1 MNDYRR
7 TRPLS
12 RLSRFPGMHVF
23 TLLVAMLLAG
33 SAVAQRAVTGQ
44 VTDSETGTP
53 MAGVTVVVKG
63 STAGAF
69 TDDEGQYSVRVA
81 SNEDVLVFTFIGYQ
95 RQEVTVGSQTSVS
108 VGLVQTGVELDDV
121 VITALGITREKKA
134 LGYSVTEVAGES
146 LTEARENNVVNSL
159 AGRVAGVNISSTAG
173 GPASSTRVIIRGN
186 ASLGGNN
193 QPLYVV
199 DGIPL
204 DNSNLGSAGMW
215 GGKDLGDGIS
225 SINPDDIETISVLK
239 GPSATALYGTRAQNG
254 VILITTKK
262 GRARKGIGVE
272 LNSNYV
278 VERPLVLYDF
288 QQEYGQGDRGEAP
301 TTVDEAIETARAS
314 WGSRMDGRPVINF
327 DGVSR
332 PYSPNPNNLLD
343 FYDMGSTFT
352 NTLSLAGG
360 NETSTFRFSASDL
373 RNNGLVPESGLNR
386 NTFTLRGTSKLGNR
400 LSVDVKANYVIEKAE
415 NRPSLSDTPENPG
428 LVLTEM
434 ASNIPV
440 SALETYKDEFG
451 NYIPWNNSIFRV
463 NPYWGVYEQTNFD
476 QKDRFIGF
484 MTLRYEFTNWL
495 SLQLRAGTD
504 FYTFRQTDIDGF
516 GTPYVDRGRITENE
530 WRVRETNADFLLL
543 ANKEFGDFSISA
555 TLGGNR
561 MDQSREQLRLF
572 GGNFSIPNL
581 QTVANGEIQEIG
593 YNISPRRINSFYGSA
608 QLGFRNYLYL
618 ELAARN
624 DWSSTLPVDN
634 NSYFYPSASLSYVIT
649 DALKINS
656 EVFSFGKVRFSYAQV
671 GGDTDPFNL
680 DLTYGLSGQP
690 HLGYPIGAIAQG
702 FVPNNALE
710 PSLTTSWEAGTDL
723 RFFNNRVSLDLAVYD
738 MVTDKQIVS
747 NTISQTTGYG
757 SAVINTGKIRNRGI
771 EALLM
776 ATPVST
782 QGGFKWEVGFNF
794 ARNVNEVLTLN
805 PSDTTLKAIRLG
817 ESRQRNTYVE
827 ARLGEPYG
835 AIVGFAYLRDDNGN
849 IVYND
854 AGMPRATPDLQVLG
868 VGVPAWTGGLTNTFT
883 YKGIMASALIDMRF
897 GGVVH
902 SMTNLRAY
910 ATGTHMETLE
920 GRENGLTVTG
930 VRQTGTTADGDPI
943 YEDFSFTHAAEDVQD
958 YYGTVSSQISEE
970 FIYDASF
977 MKLRQV
983 TIGYNIPSS
992 VLERTPFQGISV
1004 SLVGRNLAFLYRNV
1018 PNIDPESNYNNSNAQ
1033 GLEYGTLPT
1042 PRSLGFNVNVKF

>member
-1 MNDYRR
+1 
-7 TRPLS
+7 
-12 RLSRFPGMHVF
+12 MHVF
-23 TLLVAMLLAG
+23 SLLMALLLCG
-33 SAVAQRAVTGQ
+33 TAVAQRTVTGQ
-44 VTDSETGTP
+44 VTDSETNTP

-69 TDDEGQYSVRVA
+69 TDDEGKYSVRVS
-81 SNEDVLVFTFIGYQ
+81 SNEDVLVFSFIGYQ
-95 RQEVTVGSQTSVS
+95 SQEITVGSQSSIDVA
-108 VGLVQTGVELDDV
+108 LVQTGVELDDV
-121 VITALGITREKKA
+121 VITALGISREKKA

-159 AGRVAGVNISSTAG
+159 AGRVAGVNVSSTAG

-278 VERPLVLYDF
+278 VEQPLVLYDF
-288 QQEYGQGDRGEAP
+288 QQEYGQGDRGQAP
-301 TTVDEAIETARAS
+301 TTVEEAIETARSS
-314 WGSRMDGRPVINF
+314 WGARMDGRQVVGF

-332 PYSPNPNNLLD
+332 PYSPNPDNLID
-343 FYDMGSTFT
+343 FYRTGQTLT
-352 NTLSLAGG
+352 NTLSFAGG

-373 RNNGLVPESGLNR
+373 RNNGLVPESGLKR
-386 NTFTLRGTSKLGNR
+386 NTFTLRGTSQLGR
-400 LSVDVKANYVIEKAE
+400 KLSVDVKANYVIERAE

-440 SALETYKDEFG
+440 SALENYKDEFG
-451 NYIPWNNSIFRV
+451 NYIPWNNSIYRV

-504 FYTFRQTDIDGF
+504 FYTFRQTDIDGY

-530 WRVRETNADFLLL
+530 WRIRETNMDFLFL
-543 ANKEFGDFSISA
+543 ANKEFGDFSISG
-555 TLGGNR
+555 TFGGNR

-581 QTVANGEIQEIG
+581 QTVANGENQQIG
-593 YNISPRRINSFYGSA
+593 YSISPKQINSLYGSA
-608 QLGFRNYLYL
+608 QVGFRDYLYL

-624 DWSSTLPVDN
+624 DWSSTLPVEN

-649 DALKINS
+649 DALNINS
-656 EVFSFGKVRFSYAQV
+656 EVLSFGKVRVSYAQV

-680 DLTYGLSGQP
+680 NLTYSLQGQP
-690 HLGYPIGAIAQG
+690 HLGYPIGNIAQG

-710 PSLTTSWEAGTDL
+710 PSLTTSWEAGADF
-723 RFFNNRVSLDLAVYD
+723 RFFNNRVSLDVAYYD
-738 MVTDKQIVS
+738 MITAKQIVS
-747 NTISQTTGYG
+747 NTISQATGYG
-757 SAVINTGKIRNRGI
+757 SAVINTGEIRNRGV

-782 QGGFKWEVGFNF
+782 DGGFKWEVGFNF
-794 ARNVNEVLTLN
+794 ARNLNEVISLN

-817 ESRQRNTYVE
+817 ESRARNTYVE

-835 AIVGFAYLRDDNGN
+835 AIVGFAYLRDDAGN
-849 IVYND
+849 IVYNAD
-854 AGMPRATPDLQVLG
+854 GMPRRTSSLEVLG
-868 VGVPAWTGGLTNTFT
+868 VGVPSWTGGLTNTFS
-883 YKGIMASALIDMRF
+883 YKGIVASALIDMRF
-897 GGVVH
+897 GGVIH
-902 SMTNLRAY
+902 SMTNLGAY
-910 ATGTHMETLE
+910 SAGTHMNTLE
-920 GRENGLTVTG
+920 GRENGLTVNG
-930 VRQTGTTADGDPI
+930 VIETGTDPNGDPI
-943 YEDFSFTHAAEDVQD
+943 YESFTYTHPAEDVQD
-958 YYGTVSSQISEE
+958 YYRHISSQISEE

-983 TIGYNIPSS
+983 TIGYNLPSS
-992 VLERTPFQGISV
+992 ILDRTPFQGVNV

-1018 PNIDPESNYNNSNAQ
+1018 PNVDPESNYNNGNAQ

-1042 PRSLGFNVNVKF
+1042 PRSLGFNVNLKF